1 MYENKKEDFHCR
13 NELNGH
19 YPLAFGA
26 HLHYH
31 LELVY
36 MVEGCTTCAVDT
48 GEYTLQSGDVLLVF
62 PNQVHRYDPAERERY
77 LLFIINPDM
86 MPELSRS
93 FAGAAPTSPI
103 VRGVGNDPYM
113 HNLLM
118 TLSRTEQM
126 PADYR
131 DAITKGYL
139 LAFFGELLS
148 RMTFKERE
156 QSDSL
161 TLRTIVSYCA
171 QNYSREL
178 TLATLEEELHLS
190 KYYISHLFGNKIGTG
205 FNDYINA
212 LRVSEACRYLRRTNK
227 SITEISA
234 LVGFGTLRTFNRAF
248 IKQVGTSPSEYR
260 KSAPRTTDA
269 DRANPEVIE
278 NVERAN

>member
-1 MYENKKEDFHCR
+1 MGAMFENKKDDFSCR
-13 NELNGH
+13 NALQGNF
-19 YPLAFGA
+19 PLAFGA

-36 MVEGCTTCAVDT
+36 MLDGCTNCAVDT

-62 PNQVHRYDPAERERY
+62 PNQVHRYDPAEKEKY
-77 LLFIINPDM
+77 LLFIINPDL

-93 FAGAAPTSPI
+93 FSGVAPTSPL
-103 VRGVGNDPYM
+103 VHGVGNDPYM
-113 HNLLM
+113 HELLM
-118 TLSRTEQM
+118 TLSRTDQM

-148 RMTFKERE
+148 RMSFKESNH
-156 QSDSL
+156 SDSL
-161 TLRTIVSYCA
+161 TLRSIVSYCA

-178 TLATLEEELHLS
+178 TLATLEDELHLS
-190 KYYISHLFGNKIGTG
+190 KYYISHLFGSKIGTG

-227 SITEISA
+227 SITEIST

-248 IKQVGTSPSEYR
+248 VKQVGMSPSEYR
-260 KSAPRTTDA
+260 KTALGTVDSEQVKS
-269 DRANPEVIE
+269 EVTEID
-278 NVERAN
+278 

>member
-1 MYENKKEDFHCR
+1 MKPLYENRQLDFYFR
-13 NELNGH
+13 DDAES
-19 YPLAFGA
+19 PLQCNA

-31 LELVY
+31 LELLCLLGGETHAY
-36 MVEGCTTCAVDT
+36 VDSC
-48 GEYTLQSGDVLLVF
+48 EYRLEAGDIFLVF
-62 PNQVHRYDPAERERY
+62 PNQIHRFESFEKENY

-113 HNLLM
+113 HELLM

-148 RMTFKERE
+148 RMDFKESN
-156 QSDSL
+156 QGDSL
-161 TLRTIVSYCA
+161 TLRSIVSYCA

-190 KYYISHLFGNKIGTG
+190 KYYISHLFGSKIGTG

-227 SITEISA
+227 SITEIST

-248 IKQVGTSPSEYR
+248 FKQVGMSPSDYR
-260 KSAPRTTDA
+260 KTAPRAGETN
-269 DRANPEVIE
+269 RNGSEVAN
-278 NVERAN
+278 NA

>member
-1 MYENKKEDFHCR
+1 MGAMYENKKDDFYCR
-13 NELNGH
+13 NELAGQ

-36 MVEGCTTCAVDT
+36 MVEGRTTCAVDT

-62 PNQVHRYDPAERERY
+62 PNQVHRYDPAEKERY
-77 LLFIINPDM
+77 LLFIINPDI

-93 FAGAAPTSPI
+93 FSGAAPTCPI
-103 VRGVGNDPYM
+103 VRGVGNDPKM
-113 HNLLM
+113 HELLL

-131 DAITKGYL
+131 DVITKGYL
-139 LAFFGELLS
+139 LAFFGELLD
-148 RMTFKERE
+148 RMSFKENN
-156 QSDSL
+156 QSDSV
-161 TLRTIVSYCA
+161 TLRSIVSYCA

-178 TLATLEEELHLS
+178 TLAILEEELHLS
-190 KYYISHLFGNKIGTG
+190 KYYISHLFGSKIGTG

-212 LRVSEACRYLRRTNK
+212 LRVSEACRYLRRSNK
-227 SITEISA
+227 SITEIST

-248 IKQVGTSPSEYR
+248 FKQVGMSPSEYR
-260 KSAPRTTDA
+260 KTAPRSSEP
-269 DRANPEVIE
+269 DRVGLEVAE
-278 NVERAN
+278 NA

>member
-1 MYENKKEDFHCR
+1 MGAVYENKKDDFSCR
-13 NELNGH
+13 NALSGR

-31 LELVY
+31 LEMVY
-36 MVEGCTTCAVDT
+36 MIEGCTTCAVDT
-48 GEYTLQSGDVLLVF
+48 GEYTIQSGDVLLVF
-62 PNQVHRYDPAERERY
+62 PNQVHRYDPADKEKY
-77 LLFIINPDM
+77 LLFIINPDL

-93 FAGAAPTSPI
+93 FEGAAPTSPI

-113 HNLLM
+113 HQLLM
-118 TLSRTEQM
+118 TLSRTEDM

-148 RMTFKERE
+148 RMTFRE
-156 QSDSL
+156 TNQSDSM
-161 TLRTIVSYCA
+161 TLRSIVSFCA
-171 QNYSREL
+171 QNYGREL
-178 TLATLEEELHLS
+178 TLGTLEEELHLS
-190 KYYISHLFGNKIGTG
+190 KYYISHLFGSKIGTG

-227 SITEISA
+227 SITEIST

-248 IKQVGTSPSEYR
+248 VKQVGMSPSEYR
-260 KSAPRTTDA
+260 KTALGTVEPERIRAEVA
-269 DRANPEVIE
+269 DNE
-278 NVERAN
+278 

>member
-1 MYENKKEDFHCR
+1 MGAMYENKKDDFYCR
-13 NELNGH
+13 NELTGQ

-36 MVEGCTTCAVDT
+36 MVDGCTTCAVDT

-62 PNQVHRYDPAERERY
+62 PNQVHRYDPADKESY
-77 LLFIINPDM
+77 LLFTINPDL
-86 MPELSRS
+86 MPELSRAFS
-93 FAGAAPTSPI
+93 GAAPTSPI
-103 VRGVGNDPYM
+103 VRGVGNDARM
-113 HNLLM
+113 HELLM
-118 TLSRTEQM
+118 TLSRTESM
-126 PADYR
+126 PYDYR

-148 RMTFKERE
+148 RMSFKENS
-156 QSDSL
+156 QADSL
-161 TLRTIVSYCA
+161 TLRSIVSYCA

-190 KYYISHLFGNKIGTG
+190 KYYISHLFGSKIGTG

-227 SITEISA
+227 SITEIST

-248 IKQVGTSPSEYR
+248 FKQVGMSPSEYR
-260 KSAPRTTDA
+260 KTAPRSFDS
-269 DRANPEVIE
+269 DRENLEVSE
-278 NVERAN
+278 NA

>member
-1 MYENKKEDFHCR
+1 MGAMFENKKDDFSCR
-13 NELNGH
+13 NALQGNF
-19 YPLAFGA
+19 PLAFGA

-36 MVEGCTTCAVDT
+36 MLDGCTNCAVDT

-62 PNQVHRYDPAERERY
+62 PNQVHRYDPADKEKY
-77 LLFIINPDM
+77 LLFIINPDL

-93 FAGAAPTSPI
+93 FSGVAPTSPL
-103 VRGVGNDPYM
+103 VHGVGNDPYM
-113 HNLLM
+113 HELLM

-148 RMTFKERE
+148 RMSFKESNH
-156 QSDSL
+156 SDSL
-161 TLRTIVSYCA
+161 TLRSIVSYCA

-178 TLATLEEELHLS
+178 TLATLEDELHLS
-190 KYYISHLFGNKIGTG
+190 KYYISHLFGSKIGTG

-212 LRVSEACRYLRRTNK
+212 LRVSEACRYLRRSNK
-227 SITEISA
+227 SITEIST
-234 LVGFGTLRTFNRAF
+234 LVGFGTLRTVNRAF
-248 IKQVGTSPSEYR
+248 VKQVGMSPSEYR
-260 KSAPRTTDA
+260 KTALGSVEPERTKSEVTDI
-269 DRANPEVIE
+269 D
-278 NVERAN
+278 

>member
-1 MYENKKEDFHCR
+1 MGAIYENKKDDFSCR
-13 NELNGH
+13 DALSVP

-36 MVEGCTTCAVDT
+36 MVEGCTNCAVDT

-62 PNQVHRYDPAERERY
+62 PNQVHRYDPSDQEKY
-77 LLFIINPDM
+77 LLFIINPDL
-86 MPELSRS
+86 MPELSRAFS
-93 FAGAAPTSPI
+93 GSAPTCPI

-113 HNLLM
+113 HQLLM

-131 DAITKGYL
+131 EAITKGYL

-148 RMTFKERE
+148 RMSFK
-156 QSDSL
+156 QTNQNDSM
-161 TLRTIVSYCA
+161 TLRSIVSFCA

-178 TLATLEEELHLS
+178 TLSTLEEELHLS
-190 KYYISHLFGNKIGTG
+190 KYYISHLFGSKIGTG
-205 FNDYINA
+205 FNDYVNA
-212 LRVSEACRYLRRTNK
+212 LRVSEACRYLRRSNK
-227 SITEISA
+227 SITEIST

-248 IKQVGTSPSEYR
+248 FKQVGMSPSEYR
-260 KSAPRTTDA
+260 RSAQDASDRERNQTEVTDHA
-269 DRANPEVIE
+269 
-278 NVERAN
+278 

>member
-1 MYENKKEDFHCR
+1 MGAMYENKKDDFHCR
-13 NELNGH
+13 NAQDGQ

-36 MVEGCTTCAVDT
+36 MIEGCTTCAVDT

-62 PNQVHRYDPAERERY
+62 PNQVHRYDPAEQEKY

-86 MPELSRS
+86 MPELSRAFS
-93 FAGAAPTSPI
+93 GAAPTDPVI
-103 VRGVGNDPYM
+103 RGVGSDPHM
-113 HNLLM
+113 HELLM
-118 TLSRTEQM
+118 TLSHTEQM
-126 PADYR
+126 PADFR

-139 LAFFGELLS
+139 LAFFGELLC
-148 RMTFKERE
+148 RMSFKENNHN
-156 QSDSL
+156 DSV
-161 TLRTIVSYCA
+161 TLRSIVSYCA

-190 KYYISHLFGNKIGTG
+190 KYYISHLFGSKIGTG

-227 SITEISA
+227 SITEIST

-248 IKQVGTSPSEYR
+248 FKQVGMSPSEYR
-260 KSAPRTTDA
+260 KTAPRRADA
-269 DRANPEVIE
+269 DRVPLEVSK
-278 NVERAN
+278 NA

>member
-1 MYENKKEDFHCR
+1 MGAMYENKKDDFHCR
-13 NELNGH
+13 NVLHGS

-36 MVEGCTTCAVDT
+36 MEEGCTTCAVDT

-62 PNQVHRYDPAERERY
+62 PNQVHRYDPSDKERY
-77 LLFIINPDM
+77 LLFFINPDM

-93 FAGAAPTSPI
+93 FSGVTPADPI
-103 VRGVGNDPYM
+103 VHGAGNDPYLRE
-113 HNLLM
+113 LLM
-118 TLSRTEQM
+118 KLSRTDQM

-148 RMTFKERE
+148 RMTFKESA
-156 QSDSL
+156 QTDSL
-161 TLRTIVSYCA
+161 TLRSIVSYCA

-190 KYYISHLFGNKIGTG
+190 KYYISHLFGSKIGTG

-227 SITEISA
+227 SITEIST

-248 IKQVGTSPSEYR
+248 FKQVGVSPSEYR
-260 KSAPRTTDA
+260 KSAPRPSEP
-269 DRANPEVIE
+269 DRTHLEVAE
-278 NVERAN
+278 HA

>member
-1 MYENKKEDFHCR
+1 MGAMFENKKDDFSCR
-13 NELNGH
+13 NALQGNF
-19 YPLAFGA
+19 PLAFGA

-36 MVEGCTTCAVDT
+36 MLDGCTNCAVDT

-62 PNQVHRYDPAERERY
+62 PNQVHRYDPADKEKY
-77 LLFIINPDM
+77 LLFIINPDL

-93 FAGAAPTSPI
+93 FSGVAPTSPL
-103 VRGVGNDPYM
+103 VHGVGNDPYM
-113 HNLLM
+113 HELLM

-148 RMTFKERE
+148 RMSFKE
-156 QSDSL
+156 SNHNDSL
-161 TLRTIVSYCA
+161 TLRSIVSYCA

-178 TLATLEEELHLS
+178 TLATLENELHLS
-190 KYYISHLFGNKIGTG
+190 KYYISHLFGSKIGTG

-212 LRVSEACRYLRRTNK
+212 LRVSEACRYLRRSNK

-248 IKQVGTSPSEYR
+248 VKQVGMSPSEYR
-260 KSAPRTTDA
+260 KTALGSVEPERTKSEVTDI
-269 DRANPEVIE
+269 D
-278 NVERAN
+278 

>member
-1 MYENKKEDFHCR
+1 MGAVYENKKDDFSCR
-13 NELNGH
+13 NALSGR

-31 LELVY
+31 LEMVY
-36 MVEGCTTCAVDT
+36 MIEGCTTCAVDT
-48 GEYTLQSGDVLLVF
+48 GEYTIQSGDVLLVF
-62 PNQVHRYDPAERERY
+62 PNQVHRYDPADKEKY
-77 LLFIINPDM
+77 LLFIINPDL

-93 FAGAAPTSPI
+93 FEGAAPTSPI

-113 HNLLM
+113 HQLLM
-118 TLSRTEQM
+118 TLSRTEDM

-148 RMTFKERE
+148 RMTFRE
-156 QSDSL
+156 NNQTDSM
-161 TLRTIVSYCA
+161 TLRSIVSFCA

-178 TLATLEEELHLS
+178 TLGTLEEELHLS
-190 KYYISHLFGNKIGTG
+190 KYYISHLFGSKIGTG

-227 SITEISA
+227 SITEIST

-248 IKQVGTSPSEYR
+248 VKQVGMSPSEYR
-260 KSAPRTTDA
+260 KTALGTVEPERIRAEVTD
-269 DRANPEVIE
+269 NE
-278 NVERAN
+278 

>member
-1 MYENKKEDFHCR
+1 MGAMFENKKDDFSCR
-13 NELNGH
+13 DATGGR

-36 MVEGCTTCAVDT
+36 MIEGSTNCAVDT

-62 PNQVHRYDPAERERY
+62 PNQVHRYDPAENEKY
-77 LLFIINPDM
+77 LLFIINPDL
-86 MPELSRS
+86 MPELSRAFS
-93 FAGAAPTSPI
+93 GAAPTNPI

-113 HNLLM
+113 HQLLLA
-118 TLSRTEQM
+118 LSHTERM

-148 RMTFKERE
+148 RMSFKE
-156 QSDSL
+156 SNHNDSL
-161 TLRTIVSYCA
+161 TLRSIVSYCA

-178 TLATLEEELHLS
+178 TLATLEDELHLS
-190 KYYISHLFGNKIGTG
+190 KYYISHLFGSKIGTG

-248 IKQVGTSPSEYR
+248 FKQVGMSPTEYR
-260 KSAPRTTDA
+260 KTALGSVEPERTKT
-269 DRANPEVIE
+269 EVSDID
-278 NVERAN
+278 